1 MNRDKGLQLY
11 NIKELLNNKYVIPI
25 YQRNFAWSEGEIRQ
39 LILDIA
45 DASENTDNYYI
56 GTLITYD
63 RGNNLFE
70 IIDGQQ
76 RLTTLSI
83 LLSLIKNKYKDEYKK
98 YISKSY
104 SLNLTFDS
112 RKNST
117 YTLKALYDKDENDI
131 EKYISENQNSITEG
145 YIICKKVLTEILK
158 EKFRNN
164 EAKFFEYLF
173 NNVKILQVL
182 VLEDTDLNHY
192 FEIMNSRGE
201 QLEMH
206 EILKA
211 RLLDKLENENDK
223 FIFNLIWEACSN
235 MERYIQFGFES
246 KLRNDIFKSD
256 WNSLINEDEIYI
268 KERIKRFIGKSS
280 QIPPI
285 YSAIKIKGKKAYE
298 YARNGENV
306 SLKPREIEI
315 FNIDDIDVN
324 LRKRQVSFVVSCTK
338 GTYIRSVVH
347 DIGIK
352 LGCGATMIEL
362 KRLKTGDFDIND
374 SIDLYEFLNL
384 EYLDMLDK
392 IVSIEELYKDSKKI
406 NLKDKDY
413 DKFLNGIAIKTD
425 VPNGIVRVYENLRY
439 KGLGKVND
447 NLLKRFIIE

>member
-1 MNRDKGLQLY
+1 MVPQIKNGILNIDKPQGITSHDVVDIVRKIFPG
-11 NIKELLNNKYVIPI
+11 IKVGHTGTLDPIATGVLPICIGKATKLSDELL
-25 YQRNFAWSEGEIRQ
+25 
-39 LILDIA
+39 
-45 DASENTDNYYI
+45 SENKVYKVKMLLGVETD
-56 GTLITYD
+56 TYD
-63 RGNNLFE
+63 
-70 IIDGQQ
+70 
-76 RLTTLSI
+76 
-83 LLSLIKNKYKDEYKK
+83 
-98 YISKSY
+98 
-104 SLNLTFDS
+104 
-112 RKNST
+112 
-117 YTLKALYDKDENDI
+117 
-131 EKYISENQNSITEG
+131 ITG
-145 YIICKKVLTEILK
+145 
-158 EKFRNN
+158 
-164 EAKFFEYLF
+164 
-173 NNVKILQVL
+173 KIVFAYML
-182 VLEDTDLNHY
+182 
-192 FEIMNSRGE
+192 
-201 QLEMH
+201 
-206 EILKA
+206 
-211 RLLDKLENENDK
+211 
-223 FIFNLIWEACSN
+223 
-235 MERYIQFGFES
+235 
-246 KLRNDIFKSD
+246 
-256 WNSLINEDEIYI
+256 NEDEIYI

-285 YSAIKIKGKKAYE
+285 YSAVKIKGKKAYE

-338 GTYIRSVVH
+338 GTYIRSLVH

>member
-1 MNRDKGLQLY
+1 MVPQIKNGILNIDKPQGITSHDVVDIVRKIFPG
-11 NIKELLNNKYVIPI
+11 IKVGHTGTLDPI
-25 YQRNFAWSEGEIRQ
+25 ATGVLPICIGKATKLSDEF
-39 LILDIA
+39 L
-45 DASENTDNYYI
+45 SENKVYKVKMLLGVETD
-56 GTLITYD
+56 TYD
-63 RGNNLFE
+63 ITGKIVFAN
-70 IIDGQQ
+70 
-76 RLTTLSI
+76 TL
-83 LLSLIKNKYKDEYKK
+83 
-98 YISKSY
+98 
-104 SLNLTFDS
+104 
-112 RKNST
+112 
-117 YTLKALYDKDENDI
+117 
-131 EKYISENQNSITEG
+131 
-145 YIICKKVLTEILK
+145 
-158 EKFRNN
+158 
-164 EAKFFEYLF
+164 
-173 NNVKILQVL
+173 
-182 VLEDTDLNHY
+182 
-192 FEIMNSRGE
+192 
-201 QLEMH
+201 
-206 EILKA
+206 
-211 RLLDKLENENDK
+211 
-223 FIFNLIWEACSN
+223 
-235 MERYIQFGFES
+235 
-246 KLRNDIFKSD
+246 
-256 WNSLINEDEIYI
+256 NEDEIYI

-338 GTYIRSVVH
+338 GTYIRSLVH

-413 DKFLNGIAIKTD
+413 VKFLNGIAIKTD

>member
-1 MNRDKGLQLY
+1 MVPQIKNGILNIDKPQGITSHDVVDIVRKIFPG
-11 NIKELLNNKYVIPI
+11 IKVGHTGTLDPIATGVLPICIGKATKLSDELL
-25 YQRNFAWSEGEIRQ
+25 
-39 LILDIA
+39 
-45 DASENTDNYYI
+45 SENKVYKVKMLLGVETD
-56 GTLITYD
+56 TYD
-63 RGNNLFE
+63 ITGKIVFAN
-70 IIDGQQ
+70 
-76 RLTTLSI
+76 TL
-83 LLSLIKNKYKDEYKK
+83 
-98 YISKSY
+98 
-104 SLNLTFDS
+104 
-112 RKNST
+112 
-117 YTLKALYDKDENDI
+117 
-131 EKYISENQNSITEG
+131 
-145 YIICKKVLTEILK
+145 
-158 EKFRNN
+158 
-164 EAKFFEYLF
+164 
-173 NNVKILQVL
+173 
-182 VLEDTDLNHY
+182 
-192 FEIMNSRGE
+192 
-201 QLEMH
+201 
-206 EILKA
+206 
-211 RLLDKLENENDK
+211 
-223 FIFNLIWEACSN
+223 
-235 MERYIQFGFES
+235 
-246 KLRNDIFKSD
+246 
-256 WNSLINEDEIYI
+256 NEDEIYI

-338 GTYIRSVVH
+338 GTYIRSLVH

-392 IVSIEELYKDSKKI
+392 IVSIEELYRDSKKI

>member
-1 MNRDKGLQLY
+1 MVPQIKNGILNIDKPQGITSHDVVDIVRKIFPNTKVGHTGTLDPIATGVLP
-11 NIKELLNNKYVIPI
+11 ICIGKATKLSDELL
-25 YQRNFAWSEGEIRQ
+25 
-39 LILDIA
+39 
-45 DASENTDNYYI
+45 SENKVYKVKMLLGVETD
-56 GTLITYD
+56 TYD
-63 RGNNLFE
+63 ITGKIVFAN
-70 IIDGQQ
+70 
-76 RLTTLSI
+76 TL
-83 LLSLIKNKYKDEYKK
+83 
-98 YISKSY
+98 
-104 SLNLTFDS
+104 
-112 RKNST
+112 
-117 YTLKALYDKDENDI
+117 
-131 EKYISENQNSITEG
+131 
-145 YIICKKVLTEILK
+145 
-158 EKFRNN
+158 
-164 EAKFFEYLF
+164 
-173 NNVKILQVL
+173 
-182 VLEDTDLNHY
+182 
-192 FEIMNSRGE
+192 
-201 QLEMH
+201 
-206 EILKA
+206 
-211 RLLDKLENENDK
+211 
-223 FIFNLIWEACSN
+223 
-235 MERYIQFGFES
+235 
-246 KLRNDIFKSD
+246 
-256 WNSLINEDEIYI
+256 NEDEIYI

-338 GTYIRSVVH
+338 GTYIRSLVH

-392 IVSIEELYKDSKKI
+392 IISIEDLYKDSKKV

-413 DKFLNGIAIKTD
+413 HKFLNGIAIKTD

>member
-1 MNRDKGLQLY
+1 MVPQIKNGVLNIDKPQGITSHDVVDIVRKIFPG
-11 NIKELLNNKYVIPI
+11 IKVGHTGTLDPIATGVLPICIGKATKLSEELL
-25 YQRNFAWSEGEIRQ
+25 SESKVYKVKMLLGVE
-39 LILDIA
+39 
-45 DASENTDNYYI
+45 TD
-56 GTLITYD
+56 TYD
-63 RGNNLFE
+63 ITGKIVFAN
-70 IIDGQQ
+70 
-76 RLTTLSI
+76 TL
-83 LLSLIKNKYKDEYKK
+83 
-98 YISKSY
+98 
-104 SLNLTFDS
+104 
-112 RKNST
+112 
-117 YTLKALYDKDENDI
+117 
-131 EKYISENQNSITEG
+131 
-145 YIICKKVLTEILK
+145 
-158 EKFRNN
+158 
-164 EAKFFEYLF
+164 
-173 NNVKILQVL
+173 
-182 VLEDTDLNHY
+182 
-192 FEIMNSRGE
+192 
-201 QLEMH
+201 
-206 EILKA
+206 
-211 RLLDKLENENDK
+211 
-223 FIFNLIWEACSN
+223 
-235 MERYIQFGFES
+235 
-246 KLRNDIFKSD
+246 
-256 WNSLINEDEIYI
+256 NEDEIYI

-306 SLKPREIEI
+306 FLKPREIEI

-338 GTYIRSVVH
+338 GTYIRSLVH

-392 IVSIEELYKDSKKI
+392 IVSIEELYKDSKKV
-406 NLKDKDY
+406 NLNDKDY

>member
-1 MNRDKGLQLY
+1 MVPQIKNGILNIDKPQGITSHDVVDIVRKIFPG
-11 NIKELLNNKYVIPI
+11 IKVGHTGTLDPIATGVLPICIGKATKLSDELL
-25 YQRNFAWSEGEIRQ
+25 
-39 LILDIA
+39 
-45 DASENTDNYYI
+45 SENKVYKVKMLLGVETA
-56 GTLITYD
+56 TYD
-63 RGNNLFE
+63 ITGKIVFAN
-70 IIDGQQ
+70 
-76 RLTTLSI
+76 TL
-83 LLSLIKNKYKDEYKK
+83 
-98 YISKSY
+98 
-104 SLNLTFDS
+104 
-112 RKNST
+112 
-117 YTLKALYDKDENDI
+117 
-131 EKYISENQNSITEG
+131 
-145 YIICKKVLTEILK
+145 
-158 EKFRNN
+158 
-164 EAKFFEYLF
+164 
-173 NNVKILQVL
+173 
-182 VLEDTDLNHY
+182 
-192 FEIMNSRGE
+192 
-201 QLEMH
+201 
-206 EILKA
+206 
-211 RLLDKLENENDK
+211 
-223 FIFNLIWEACSN
+223 
-235 MERYIQFGFES
+235 
-246 KLRNDIFKSD
+246 
-256 WNSLINEDEIYI
+256 NEDEIYI

-338 GTYIRSVVH
+338 GTYIRSLVH

-406 NLKDKDY
+406 NLNDKDY
-413 DKFLNGIAIKTD
+413 DKFLNGITIKTD

>member
-1 MNRDKGLQLY
+1 MVPQIKNGILNIDKPQGITSHDVVDIVRKIFPG
-11 NIKELLNNKYVIPI
+11 IKVGHTGTLDPI
-25 YQRNFAWSEGEIRQ
+25 ATGVLPICIGKATKLSDEF
-39 LILDIA
+39 L
-45 DASENTDNYYI
+45 SENKVYKVKMLLGVETD
-56 GTLITYD
+56 TYD
-63 RGNNLFE
+63 ITGKIVFAN
-70 IIDGQQ
+70 
-76 RLTTLSI
+76 TL
-83 LLSLIKNKYKDEYKK
+83 
-98 YISKSY
+98 
-104 SLNLTFDS
+104 
-112 RKNST
+112 
-117 YTLKALYDKDENDI
+117 
-131 EKYISENQNSITEG
+131 
-145 YIICKKVLTEILK
+145 
-158 EKFRNN
+158 
-164 EAKFFEYLF
+164 
-173 NNVKILQVL
+173 
-182 VLEDTDLNHY
+182 
-192 FEIMNSRGE
+192 
-201 QLEMH
+201 
-206 EILKA
+206 
-211 RLLDKLENENDK
+211 
-223 FIFNLIWEACSN
+223 
-235 MERYIQFGFES
+235 
-246 KLRNDIFKSD
+246 
-256 WNSLINEDEIYI
+256 NEDEIYI

-338 GTYIRSVVH
+338 GTYIRSLVH

-413 DKFLNGIAIKTD
+413 DKFLNGIAIKID

>member
-1 MNRDKGLQLY
+1 MVPQIKNGILNIDKPQGITSHDVVDIVRKIFPG
-11 NIKELLNNKYVIPI
+11 IKVGHTGTLDPIATGVLPICIGKATKLSDELL
-25 YQRNFAWSEGEIRQ
+25 
-39 LILDIA
+39 
-45 DASENTDNYYI
+45 SENKVYKVKMLLGVETD
-56 GTLITYD
+56 TYD
-63 RGNNLFE
+63 ITGKIVFAN
-70 IIDGQQ
+70 
-76 RLTTLSI
+76 TL
-83 LLSLIKNKYKDEYKK
+83 
-98 YISKSY
+98 
-104 SLNLTFDS
+104 
-112 RKNST
+112 
-117 YTLKALYDKDENDI
+117 
-131 EKYISENQNSITEG
+131 
-145 YIICKKVLTEILK
+145 
-158 EKFRNN
+158 
-164 EAKFFEYLF
+164 
-173 NNVKILQVL
+173 
-182 VLEDTDLNHY
+182 
-192 FEIMNSRGE
+192 
-201 QLEMH
+201 
-206 EILKA
+206 
-211 RLLDKLENENDK
+211 
-223 FIFNLIWEACSN
+223 
-235 MERYIQFGFES
+235 
-246 KLRNDIFKSD
+246 
-256 WNSLINEDEIYI
+256 NEDEIYI

-298 YARNGENV
+298 YARNNENV

-324 LRKRQVSFVVSCTK
+324 LKKRQVSFVVSCTK
-338 GTYIRSVVH
+338 GTYIRSLVH

-392 IVSIEELYKDSKKI
+392 IVSIEELYKDSKKV